1 MGMTGVGEPTVPS
14 RGVQAVAVGCL
25 GLGATPGLGL
35 VLEVAAEVLAPA
47 VPPPM
52 WVQQVR
58 VEPV

>member
-25 GLGATPGLGL
+25 GLGATPGL

-47 VPPPM
+47 VLPPM
-52 WVQQVR
+52 WVQQAV
-58 VEPV
+58 VEQV